1 MVGIAM
7 VRIAMVRI
15 ALESSLKPYAP
26 RLLRPY
32 ASPGSSERLERS
44 IHMCIYIA
52 LALEDVRVGEVS
64 TEAGVERV
72 QRGGQLP
79 YCVVIGPIEWHGLF
93 EGLEGPAWLGLGSGS
108 GSVVSGQG

>member
-1 MVGIAM
+1 MRGSTLVGIAM

-15 ALESSLKPYAP
+15 ALESSVKPYAP

-44 IHMCIYIA
+44 IHICIYIA
-52 LALEDVRVGEVS
+52 LALEDVGVGEVG

-79 YCVVIGPIEWHGLF
+79 YRVVIRPIEWHGLF
-93 EGLEGPAWLGLGSGS
+93 EGLEGPAWLG
-108 GSVVSGQG
+108 